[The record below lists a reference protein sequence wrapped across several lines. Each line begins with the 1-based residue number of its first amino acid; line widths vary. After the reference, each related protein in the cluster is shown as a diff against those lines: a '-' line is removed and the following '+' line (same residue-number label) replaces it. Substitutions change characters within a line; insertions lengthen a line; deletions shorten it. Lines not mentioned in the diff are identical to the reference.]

1 MISRY
6 LIPALC
12 VGAIALACG
21 PRAHNEASAPQQN
34 VKRAGEL
41 ASGAVSQSEI
51 KQQGA
56 ARFAHHEPKPSVAA
70 QLYIRADSNVRFAL
84 HVTNTTKKRVELT
97 FPSGQT
103 YDFVV
108 LDSLGRERWRW
119 ASGRMFTQT
128 LRNKLLAGGESLDL
142 EETWMDSWLP
152 PGRYTARATLTSE
165 NFPIVQQ
172 TEFVIQ
178 GTTVASR

>member
-1 MISRY
+1 MSSRF

-12 VGAIALACG
+12 VGSIALACG
-21 PRAHNEASAPQQN
+21 PRAHNEASAPRKNTKSEVQ
-34 VKRAGEL
+34 L
-41 ASGAVSQSEI
+41 ASSAVSQSPI

-56 ARFAHHEPKPSVAA
+56 SRAEGRVEKPTVVA

-84 HVTNTTKKRVELT
+84 HVSNVSKKRVELT
-97 FPSGQT
+97 FLGGQT
-103 YDFVV
+103 YEFVV

-119 ASGRMFTQT
+119 GSGRMFTQT
-128 LRNKLLAGGESLDL
+128 LRNKLLSGGESVDF
-142 EETWMDSWLP
+142 EETWKDAALP
-152 PGRYTARATLTSE
+152 PGRYTARAMLSSS
-165 NFPIVQQ
+165 NYPIAEQ